1 MPGWLNEVPA
11 VSNNDHGTF
20 NPSVD
25 PTMSFM
31 HTPTSATFDYNQM
44 QNAQLQQ
51 RMQNGTVRNGSPAYL
66 NPSYQTQSVVPSKR
80 PRPRDDMFSASPRQ
94 APGALPSSRSQTPQ
108 QGPYSGIHPGING
121 GQSIQAP
128 SAYQHLQHGVLGNA
142 SPSPVMQDQ
151 QYNSQAIPQRMQT
164 ASPSPFSP
172 IGQSYGSQAS
182 PPHSDYGSRI
192 DTPQNGS
199 HSYVQGMPY
208 SSGSA
213 QYFQSSSG
221 LTNTVSQG
229 IGPSPYGSNT
239 ANMQQPARMYEMR
252 QQQLARQFQAAN
264 NNTPHRQQGSSLN
277 PLANPANTMANYQ
290 QAARAQQMQQS
301 MPRQANPDQFFR
313 ALTQFMQQQGLP
325 LNTTPSIQGRLV
337 PLTQLYFAVMR
348 HGGSKKV
355 TMSNQWP
362 AIAVSLQFPPVQY
375 PSAAQEIQS
384 YWHSNIAPFEQVW
397 WQSVVQQQQRQRA
410 LNSQI
415 PNLHQGQGGEAA
427 NIQDQFSPV
436 KNPNS
441 HYQEQSAMLHARR
454 QSHVDFQT
462 PTKQMMPQQHD
473 MRQPQTNGFST
484 PQQAQ
489 VQTQQHS
496 LYGASQSIL
505 SLPPQSTPP
514 HTQKATYS
522 TPGSVSSK
530 KESYSG
536 SSHQPA
542 SHPDPAASMP
552 RKAPM
557 GPHFLPKFH
566 PLEKVK
572 DGVESHGGIQ
582 VSSFKDVVDALL
594 AHKPNV
600 PAAMELGVVDIRALT
615 MSLRSGIH
623 AEVRLALDTLATL
636 SYDRQD
642 NRSPLLENCE
652 DLVETLID
660 CAEQQVEVLAENAAE
675 VSDVMLISPYEEVVR
690 GCRSEVETLQ
700 DVPEFGTLD
709 YDLDRSVERLIC
721 ITTILRNFSFF
732 ETNHLQLADP
742 VVVRFIT
749 TVIRYL
755 GTRYMLL
762 RTHRNTLD
770 FAKDIITY
778 LSNLSHTIDLPGRE
792 EASCILHFLL
802 SFAPSPPPTT
812 QGLEEVMFSPY
823 SPSVHRYLPPA
834 VDSLAKLLA
843 RDDPNRTFYK
853 SIFAADS
860 TSTPPYD
867 LLTRTFALAIA
878 PIPEPAKVN
887 LTIVEARKPYLAQ
900 GLLAAEIIVTLIP
913 SSELILARS
922 WLNSQDGFASSL
934 LQLVSLLS
942 LERASTPPRHQPG
955 NRISTADPDHLS
967 YGMVTN
973 RGIAVLRRLAEKARD
988 AGISTNGLPYS
999 LGVRKDRLFDSLMAP
1014 NMDSNV
1020 VRQLCVYAGLEF

>member
-1 MPGWLNEVPA
+1 MSMPGWLNDVPA

-51 RMQNGTVRNGSPAYL
+51 RMQNGNVRNGSPAYL
-66 NPSYQTQSVVPSKR
+66 NPSYQTQPIVPSKR

-108 QGPYSGIHPGING
+108 QGPYPGVHPSING

-128 SAYQHLQHGVLGNA
+128 PAYQHLQHGVLGNT
-142 SPSPVMQDQ
+142 SPSPIMQDQ
-151 QYNSQAIPQRMQT
+151 HYNSQAIPQRMQT

-172 IGQSYGSQAS
+172 VGQNYGSQAS
-182 PPHSDYGSRI
+182 PHSDYGSRV

-208 SSGSA
+208 GSGSH
-213 QYFQSSSG
+213 QYFPSSSG
-221 LTNTVSQG
+221 PTNAASQG
-229 IGPSPYGSNT
+229 VGQSPYGGT
-239 ANMQQPARMYEMR
+239 AANLQQPARIYEMR
-252 QQQLARQFQAAN
+252 QQQQLARQYQATN
-264 NNTPHRQQGSSLN
+264 SNPPNRQQGSSLN
-277 PLANPANTMANYQ
+277 PLAHPSNPMATYQ

-301 MPRQANPDQFFR
+301 IPRQANHDQFFR
-313 ALTQFMQQQGLP
+313 ALAQFMQQQGLP
-325 LNTTPSIQGRLV
+325 LNVYPIIQGRSV
-337 PLTQLYFAVMR
+337 PLTQLYVVVMR
-348 HGGSKKV
+348 YGGSKKV

-362 AIAVSLQFPPVQY
+362 TIAASLHFPPVQY
-375 PSAAQEIQS
+375 PNAAQEIQS

-397 WQSVVQQQQRQRA
+397 WQNMHQQRQRA

-415 PNLHQGQGGEAA
+415 PNSQQGQGGEAA
-427 NIQDQFSPV
+427 NIHDQFSPI
-436 KNPNS
+436 KTLGSN
-441 HYQEQSAMLHARR
+441 YQEQSAMLHARR
-454 QSHVDFQT
+454 QTNADFQT
-462 PTKQMMPQQHD
+462 PTKQLMPQQND

-484 PQQAQ
+484 PQQAH
-489 VQTQQHS
+489 VQNQQHS
-496 LYGASQSIL
+496 IYGPSQSML
-505 SLPPQSTPP
+505 SLPPQITSP
-514 HTQKATYS
+514 HAQQPTYP

-536 SSHQPA
+536 LSHQPA
-542 SHPDPAASMP
+542 SRPDPAASMP

-557 GPHFLPKFH
+557 GPHFFPKFH

-582 VSSFKDVVDALL
+582 VSSFKDVVDSLIVQ
-594 AHKPNV
+594 KPNV
-600 PAAMELGVVDIRALT
+600 PTAMELGVVDIRALT

-636 SYDRQD
+636 SNYDRQD
-642 NRSPLLENCE
+642 NRAPVLENCE

-660 CAEQQVEVLAENAAE
+660 CAEEQVEVLAENAAE
-675 VSDVMLISPYEEVVR
+675 VSDVMLISPYEEIVR

-700 DVPEFGTLD
+700 EVPEFGTLD

-732 ETNHLQLADP
+732 ESNHVQLADP
-742 VVVRFIT
+742 IVVRFMT
-749 TVIRYL
+749 TVMRYL
-755 GTRYMLL
+755 GTRNMLL

-770 FAKDIITY
+770 FTKDIITY

-792 EASCILHFLL
+792 EAACILHFLL

-812 QGLEEVMFSPY
+812 HGIEEVMFTLY

-878 PIPEPAKVN
+878 PIPEPAKMN
-887 LTIVEARKPYLAQ
+887 LPIVEARKPYLAQ

-913 SSELILARS
+913 SSEHMLAWS
-922 WLNSQDGFASSL
+922 WLNSQDGFATRL

-942 LERASTPPRHQPG
+942 LARAPTPPRHQPG
-955 NRISTADPDHLS
+955 SRVPMADPDQLS
-967 YGMVTN
+967 YGMITN
-973 RGIAVLRRLAEKARD
+973 R
-988 AGISTNGLPYS
+988 
-999 LGVRKDRLFDSLMAP
+999 
-1014 NMDSNV
+1014 
-1020 VRQLCVYAGLEF
+1020 

>member
-1 MPGWLNEVPA
+1 
-11 VSNNDHGTF
+11 
-20 NPSVD
+20 
-25 PTMSFM
+25 
-31 HTPTSATFDYNQM
+31 
-44 QNAQLQQ
+44 
-51 RMQNGTVRNGSPAYL
+51 
-66 NPSYQTQSVVPSKR
+66 
-80 PRPRDDMFSASPRQ
+80 
-94 APGALPSSRSQTPQ
+94 
-108 QGPYSGIHPGING
+108 
-121 GQSIQAP
+121 
-128 SAYQHLQHGVLGNA
+128 
-142 SPSPVMQDQ
+142 
-151 QYNSQAIPQRMQT
+151 
-164 ASPSPFSP
+164 
-172 IGQSYGSQAS
+172 
-182 PPHSDYGSRI
+182 
-192 DTPQNGS
+192 
-199 HSYVQGMPY
+199 
-208 SSGSA
+208 
-213 QYFQSSSG
+213 
-221 LTNTVSQG
+221 
-229 IGPSPYGSNT
+229 
-239 ANMQQPARMYEMR
+239 MR

-277 PLANPANTMANYQ
+277 PLVNPSNPMANYQ

-313 ALTQFMQQQGLP
+313 ALAQFMQQQDLP
-325 LNTTPSIQGRLV
+325 LNVNPSIQGRLV
-337 PLTQLYFAVMR
+337 PLTQLYVAVMR
-348 HGGSKKV
+348 YGGSKKV

-362 AIAVSLQFPPVQY
+362 TIAASLHFPPVQY

-397 WQSVVQQQQRQRA
+397 WHNIQQQRQRA
-410 LNSQI
+410 LNSQT
-415 PNLHQGQGGEAA
+415 PNPHQGQGGEAA

-436 KNPNS
+436 KTLSS

-462 PTKQMMPQQHD
+462 PTKQMIPQQHD

-484 PQQAQ
+484 PQQAH
-489 VQTQQHS
+489 VQTQQHPV
-496 LYGASQSIL
+496 YGASQSIL
-505 SLPPQSTPP
+505 SLPPQITPP
-514 HTQKATYS
+514 HTQKPAYP
-522 TPGSVSSK
+522 TPGSVSTK

-536 SSHQPA
+536 SSYQPA

-582 VSSFKDVVDALL
+582 VSSFKEVVDQLL
-594 AHKPNV
+594 AHKPNA

-700 DVPEFGTLD
+700 DVPDFGTLD

-742 VVVRFIT
+742 TVVRFIT
-749 TVIRYL
+749 TVIGYL

-770 FAKDIITY
+770 FTKDIITY

-802 SFAPSPPPTT
+802 SFAPSPLPTT

-823 SPSVHRYLPPA
+823 NASIHRYLPPA

-913 SSELILARS
+913 SSEHTLARS
-922 WLNSQDGFASSL
+922 WLNSQDSFASSL

-942 LERASTPPRHQPG
+942 LEHAPTPPRHQPG
-955 NRISTADPDHLS
+955 SRIPTADPDHLS
-967 YGMVTN
+967 YRMITN

-988 AGISTNGLPYS
+988 AGVGTKGLPYG
-999 LGVRKDRLFDSLMAP
+999 LGTRKDRLFESLMAP
-1014 NMDSNV
+1014 NIDGNV
-1020 VRQLCVYAGLEF
+1020 VRQLCVYAGLES